1 SFIPCDIDYFYNYT
15 IPMALGP
22 KAVLAPFWDDLEV
35 INEDSI
41 RVYTKYEQNNG
52 RYIIE
57 WSRALNGFDEVTEET
72 FAIYLYNQ
80 ESIPTESGDGVIE
93 FHYLDIA
100 DIDADKNFSTI
111 GIEDHT
117 KNEGIQYVFNNIY
130 ATGAAQLQNQRSI
143 RFTTEAPINYVSSL
157 SFINED
163 NLPVGFQMFPAYP
176 NPFNPSTTISY
187 QLPNVSDVKI
197 SIIDLLGNEVDVL
210 LSERNYSGKYNVQWQ
225 GIDRF
230 GKSVSSGTYFV
241 VLEALN
247 SRKIQKILFIK

>member
-1 SFIPCDIDYFYNYT
+1 
-15 IPMALGP
+15 MALGP

-35 INEDSI
+35 INNDSI
-41 RVYTKYEQNNG
+41 RVFTKYEQNNG

-57 WSRALNGFDEVTEET
+57 WSRALNGFDEITEET

-80 ESIPTESGDGVIE
+80 QAIPTESGDGVIE

-100 DIDADKNFSTI
+100 DIDADKNYSTI

-117 KNEGIQYVFNNIY
+117 KNEGIQYAFNNIY
-130 ATGAAQLQNQRSI
+130 SPGAAQVQNERSI
-143 RFTTEAPINYVSSL
+143 RFTTESPTNYVSSL
-157 SFINED
+157 STTDDEYF
-163 NLPVGFQMFPAYP
+163 PVGFQIFPAYP

-187 QLPNVSDVKI
+187 QLPKNSDVKI
-197 SIIDLLGNEVDVL
+197 SIFDLLGSEVVVL
-210 LSERNYSGKYNVQWQ
+210 SSERKSSGKYDIRWQ
-225 GIDRF
+225 GTDRF